1 MKRALDF
8 AYRVQKRLWKL
19 FRPHTR
25 GVKVLLFN
33 QSGEVMLIRNSYG
46 RSDLFVLPGG
56 GIRPFEQPARAAH
69 REIGEELGCKV
80 GELTAVSTHTSNA
93 EGKRDTIHLFS
104 GQMLSGHAGSEYRA
118 DNFEVEEARYF
129 PLDSLPANISAATLR
144 RIEEQS
150 GKRKRDGTW

>member
-8 AYRVQKRLWKL
+8 AYRVQKWLWKL

-25 GVKVLLFN
+25 GVKVLVFN
-33 QSGEVMLIRNSYG
+33 QDGEVLLIRNSYG

-56 GIRPFEQPARAAH
+56 GIRPFEQPVRAAR
-69 REIGEELGCKV
+69 REIGEELGCDV
-80 GELTAVSTHTSNA
+80 GELTAVSTYFSNA

-104 GQMLSGHAGSEYRA
+104 GRAGGNHRA

-129 PLDSLPANISAATLR
+129 PLDALPANISAATLR

>member
-1 MKRALDF
+1 MKRALDL
-8 AYRVQKRLWKL
+8 AYRVQKRLWRL
-19 FRPHTR
+19 FRPNSY

-33 QSGEVMLIRNSYG
+33 DAGELLLIRNSYG

-56 GIRPFEQPARAAH
+56 GIRPFEQPETAAR
-69 REIGEELGCKV
+69 REIAEELGCEV
-80 GELTAVSTHTSNA
+80 GQLAAISTHFSNA

-104 GQMLSGHAGSEYRA
+104 GMASGHVRH
-118 DNFEVEEARYF
+118 DDFEVEEARFF
-129 PLDSLPANISAATLR
+129 PLNSLPSNISAATLR